1 MDLRRRLARL
11 DRLTRK
17 SPAAANADPS
27 TVLGPSAEPRARLA
41 VGLGLQPVGGTGSVY
56 TRRRQEDLPPPD
68 RGCADLAGLFTRPP
82 EGDLTHGDLLF
93 LDTET
98 TGLAGG
104 TGTLAFL
111 VGLAWWEGR
120 RLVVEQ
126 VLMTD
131 PDGERDLLDRVSSA
145 ARGHRAVVTYNGAAF
160 DLPLLRTRAICNRL
174 RGLVD
179 HLAGLDMVVPARRL
193 WRRCLPDCRQQ
204 TLETHVC
211 GLDARCADIPGRDI
225 PAAWFAF
232 LRGEDAGGMA
242 GILEHNLLDMR
253 GMAIL
258 WDRILG
264 LRDVADAGP
273 GTAGDAMAWTRCWSL
288 ARVALTRGHREVAG
302 RWLRCAVDGWAR
314 DRSGHE
320 VPDAD
325 ATLSAFLRD
334 GVRICKRL
342 RDWKLLADLLAA
354 GLAARPG
361 DAGLHREA
369 AILYEHRVRDLDTAL
384 MHALQCGEQ
393 RRVTR
398 LRTRL
403 DKQGQ
408 AERRGS
414 S

>member
-17 SPAAANADPS
+17 SPAAAPEGPVAGTVPPADS
-27 TVLGPSAEPRARLA
+27 RTQLA
-41 VGLGLQPVGGTGSVY
+41 AGLGLKPTGRTGSVY

-68 RGCADLAGLFTRPP
+68 RGCADLAGLFTRLPAG
-82 EGDLTHGDLLF
+82 ELAHGDLLF

-111 VGLAWWEGR
+111 VGLAWWEGS
-120 RLVVEQ
+120 RLVIEQ

-131 PDGERDLLDRVSSA
+131 PDGERDLLALVASA
-145 ARGHRAVVTYNGAAF
+145 ARGRRAVVTYNGAAF

-204 TLETHVC
+204 TLETLVC
-211 GLDARCADIPGRDI
+211 GLEPRCDDIPGRDI

-242 GILEHNLLDMR
+242 RILEHNLLDMR
-253 GMAIL
+253 GMAVL

-264 LRDVADAGP
+264 MRDVADAGP
-273 GTAGDAMAWTRCWSL
+273 GAAGETEAWTRCWSL
-288 ARVALTRGHREVAG
+288 ARVALERGRGDAAG
-302 RWLRCAVDGWAR
+302 RWLRCAIDGWST
-314 DRSGHE
+314 SGRRKDSPE
-320 VPDAD
+320 SDA
-325 ATLSAFLRD
+325 AASAFLRD

-342 RDWKLLADLLAA
+342 RNWSLLGDLLAA
-354 GLAARPG
+354 GLTVRPL

-384 MHALQCGEQ
+384 NHALQCGEQ

-403 DKQGQ
+403 
-408 AERRGS
+408 ERHRETEGRGAS
-414 S
+414 